1 MAIAIEDGRELHR
14 DMINSNSAADRR
26 RFCDA
31 VARLAG
37 VPADELFQ
45 RWNSEIT
52 QKADEADRQAEE
64 AARNAAPA
72 AEADPL
78 ADSREALGK
87 MPPEIVAEA
96 EAMLADPNLLY
107 LVLDD
112 IAAVGVAGEG
122 PLALTLYLVGT
133 SRLLDRPLAAIVQ
146 GPSASGKSYLAAKVA
161 DLFPEEALLRATDL
175 TANALYYLR
184 PGSLRHRFVVAGERK
199 RAEDDETADGTRAL
213 REMLTAGKLAKAV
226 TVKRPDGSMTT
237 DLIRQDGPIAYVET
251 TSLMKVFEEDANRCL
266 LLTTDETPAQTREIL
281 SMLGAR
287 YAGAR
292 LADEG
297 RIVAR
302 HHALQRL
309 LERRPVLVPYAPRL
323 GELIDTR
330 RVEVRR
336 VFAHVLGVVQAA
348 ALLHQRQ
355 RPTTGDGAIL
365 ATEDDYQLARYLL
378 AGPMARQL
386 ADKVSDGAM
395 RFLDRLLEWFG
406 PGRDFTK
413 PEAHKREGG
422 SQSTVYGWIAEL
434 VRHHVIELVEEHRGA
449 IAAKYRL
456 PTKPPTEGM
465 NPLPAPEDVFPV
477 T

>member
-1 MAIAIEDGRELHR
+1 MRGGDVFHADT
-14 DMINSNSAADRR
+14 INTASGAARQ

-37 VPADELFQ
+37 VSADELFQ

-52 QKADEADRQAEE
+52 QKADDADREAEQ
-64 AARNAAPA
+64 AARNAAT
-72 AEADPL
+72 ETDTDPL
-78 ADSREALGK
+78 AESREALAK
-87 MPPEIVAEA
+87 MPAEIVAEA
-96 EAMLADPNLLY
+96 EAMLESKDLLY

-112 IAAVGVAGEG
+112 IAAVGVAGER

-146 GPSASGKSYLAAKVA
+146 GPSASGKSYIASKVA
-161 DLFPEEALLRATDL
+161 DLFPEEALLRTTDL
-175 TANALYYLR
+175 TANALYYM
-184 PGSLRHRFVVAGERK
+184 PQGSLRHRFVVAGERK
-199 RAEDDETADGTRAL
+199 RNEEDEAADATRAL
-213 REMLTAGKLAKAV
+213 REMLAGGKLSKLVPFKQGNGAMK
-226 TVKRPDGSMTT
+226 TEH
-237 DLIRQDGPIAYVET
+237 IQQDGPIAYVET

-266 LLTTDETPAQTREIL
+266 LLTTDERPEQTREIVA
-281 SMLGAR
+281 MVAAR

-309 LERRPVLVPYAPRL
+309 LDRRPVVVPYAPRL

-336 VFAHVLGVVQAA
+336 VFPHVLGLVQAA

-355 RPTTGDGAIL
+355 RPTTADGAIL

-386 ADKVSDGAM
+386 ADKVSDGAL
-395 RFLDRLLEWFG
+395 RFLDRLLDWFG
-406 PGRDFTK
+406 PGREFTK

-422 SQSTVYGWIAEL
+422 SQSTVYGWIGEL
-434 VRHHVIELVEEHRGA
+434 VRNHVIELVEEHRGA

-465 NPLPAPEDVFPV
+465 NPLPEPEDVFPV
-477 T
+477 A